1 MEKEKEVLSFFNKTK
16 KNIISLYGNKGLDNY
31 QMDEIGK
38 KYLKNKFKGVFAVN
52 NIPFK
57 PGLYIVNTDKA
68 NKPGLHWIAVK
79 QTKTKIYIYD
89 SFSRK
94 SSNILKILY
103 DKAIKKGLKII
114 DVNFERDQND
124 KSELCGPISLSWLIT
139 MNTFGIK
146 YKYVI

>member
-31 QMDEIGK
+31 QIDEIGK

-114 DVNFERDQND
+114 DVNTETYQYD
-124 KSELCGPISLSWLIT
+124 KSEVCGPISLSFLIK

-146 YKYVI
+146 YRYVI

>member
-16 KNIISLYGNKGLDNY
+16 KNIISLYGNKGLDNF
-31 QMDEIGK
+31 QIDEIGK

-68 NKPGLHWIAVK
+68 NKPGTHWIAVK

-89 SFSRK
+89 SFSRR
-94 SSNILKILY
+94 SSKILKILY

-114 DVNFERDQND
+114 DVNTETDQYD
-124 KSELCGPISLSWLIT
+124 KSEVCGPISLSFLIT
-139 MNTFGIK
+139 INKFGIK
-146 YKYVI
+146 YGYII

>member
-16 KNIISLYGNKGLDNY
+16 KNIINKYGSKGLDNY

-89 SFSRK
+89 SFSRR
-94 SSNILKILY
+94 SSKILKILY

-114 DVNFERDQND
+114 DVNTETDQYD

-146 YKYVI
+146 YGYVI

>member
-31 QMDEIGK
+31 QIDEIGK
-38 KYLKNKFKGVFAVN
+38 KYLKHKFKGVYAVDN
-52 NIPFK
+52 LLFK
-57 PGLYIVNTDKA
+57 PGSYIVNTDKH
-68 NKPGLHWIAVK
+68 NKPGLHWVAVK

-94 SSNILKILY
+94 SSKILKILY

-114 DVNFERDQND
+114 DVNTERDQYD
-124 KSELCGPISLSWLIT
+124 KSELCGPISLSRLIT

-146 YKYVI
+146 YGYII

>member
-16 KNIISLYGNKGLDNY
+16 KNIISLYGNKGLDNF
-31 QMDEIGK
+31 QIDEIGK

-68 NKPGLHWIAVK
+68 NKPGTHWIAVK

-139 MNTFGIK
+139 MNNFGIK

>member
-31 QMDEIGK
+31 EMDKIGK
-38 KYLKNKFKGVFAVN
+38 KYLGNKFKGVFAVN

-114 DVNFERDQND
+114 DVNTETDQYD
-124 KSELCGPISLSWLIT
+124 KSEVCGSISLSWLIT
-139 MNTFGIK
+139 INKFGIK